1 MKAFVKIG
9 YGQTFAS
16 LNFNVVFGV
25 FSLAALYQIP
35 ELTTALL
42 ESKTNS
48 VVQNQI
54 PLQDLPDY
62 LTLAHKN
69 HCTLEPLLTVM
80 VDKTL
85 KGIPDRARIMK
96 VPLDLDFLKGQL
108 GRILPAGTDLVAL
121 LESYKKFLVLKVC
134 FNLLLN

>member
-1 MKAFVKIG
+1 MW
-9 YGQTFAS
+9 S
-16 LNFNVVFGV
+16 LGV
-25 FSLAALYQIP
+25 SGVAALYQIP

-85 KGIPDRARIMK
+85 KGI
-96 VPLDLDFLKGQL
+96 
-108 GRILPAGTDLVAL
+108 LPAGTNLITL
-121 LESYKKFLVLKVC
+121 LGGFLFGKV
-134 FNLLLN
+134 F

>member
-1 MKAFVKIG
+1 MW
-9 YGQTFAS
+9 S
-16 LNFNVVFGV
+16 LGV
-25 FSLAALYQIP
+25 SSLAALYQIP

-62 LTLAHKN
+62 LTLAHKK

-85 KGIPDRARIMK
+85 KVIPDLVSKQEKSSTTALRLIK
-96 VPLDLDFLKGQL
+96 WLL
-108 GRILPAGTDLVAL
+108 ILR
-121 LESYKKFLVLKVC
+121 YYI
-134 FNLLLN
+134 

>member
-1 MKAFVKIG
+1 MW
-9 YGQTFAS
+9 S
-16 LNFNVVFGV
+16 LGV
-25 FSLAALYQIP
+25 SSLAALYQIP

-69 HCTLEPLLTVM
+69 HCTLEPLLTMM
-80 VDKTL
+80 VDKPL
-85 KGIPDRARIMK
+85 KG
-96 VPLDLDFLKGQL
+96 
-108 GRILPAGTDLVAL
+108 ILPAGTDLITL
-121 LESYKKFLVLKVC
+121 LEAFKKFLVLKVC

>member
-1 MKAFVKIG
+1 MW
-9 YGQTFAS
+9 S
-16 LNFNVVFGV
+16 LGV
-25 FSLAALYQIP
+25 SSLAALYQIP

-62 LTLAHKN
+62 LTLAHKKN
-69 HCTLEPLLTVM
+69 CTLEPLLTVM

-85 KGIPDRARIMK
+85 KGIPGRARIMK
-96 VPLDLDFLKGQL
+96 APLDLDLLKGQL

-121 LESYKKFLVLKVC
+121 LEAYKKILVLKVC
-134 FNLLLN
+134 FNLLLY

>member
-1 MKAFVKIG
+1 M
-9 YGQTFAS
+9 
-16 LNFNVVFGV
+16 
-25 FSLAALYQIP
+25 
-35 ELTTALL
+35 
-42 ESKTNS
+42 
-48 VVQNQI
+48 VQNQI

-85 KGIPDRARIMK
+85 KGIPDRTRIMK
-96 VPLDLDFLKGQL
+96 APLDLDFLKGHL
-108 GRILPAGTDLVAL
+108 GRIFPAGTDLVAL
-121 LESYKKFLVLKVC
+121 LEAYKKFLALKVC

>member
-1 MKAFVKIG
+1 MW
-9 YGQTFAS
+9 S
-16 LNFNVVFGV
+16 LGV
-25 FSLAALYQIP
+25 SSLAALYLIP

-48 VVQNQI
+48 VVQNRI

-62 LTLAHKN
+62 LTLAHKK

-96 VPLDLDFLKGQL
+96 LKAPLDLDFLKGQL

-121 LESYKKFLVLKVC
+121 LEAYKKFLVLKVC